1 MKKIRGWYRSF
12 KSRLTVDNIV
22 DTFVDI
28 LLIVFDVLSSPILI
42 VMRIIRFTF
51 NKYFVDRIKRFA
63 RWITHKAI
71 DPKIT
76 ESPATDT
83 NPKGRS
89 RKKKAKPIKKKH
101 GSG

>member
-1 MKKIRGWYRSF
+1 MKKIRGWYQSF

-22 DTFVDI
+22 DTFVDV

-51 NKYFVDRIKRFA
+51 NKYFNNRIKRFA

-71 DPKIT
+71 DPKI
-76 ESPATDT
+76 PTDT

-89 RKKKAKPIKKKH
+89 RKKKAKSIKKKH